1 MPRVW
6 IHVSGFPLVLDLPLA
21 SWVTMGSLLLVS
33 SWSFSFLICK
43 MGIIVVLNLELGLE
57 KMGLSMKG
65 T

>member
-6 IHVSGFPLVLDLPLA
+6 IHVSGFPLVLDLRLA
-21 SWVTMGSLLLVS
+21 SWVTMGSLLIVS